1 MYRNDMGRK
10 IRYLRKYHCGYS
22 QRRLAKLVGMDVET
36 IRMLEDG
43 SLKNPQPQLIL
54 NIADVLDSFYME
66 FVTREYEDEFLY
78 FLNWGTYDDN
88 IINQLKDITMLLSD
102 IAVKMKFMGWYYER
116 KFKQKSERK

>member
-22 QRRLAKLVGMDVET
+22 QRRLAKLVGTDVET

>member
-1 MYRNDMGRK
+1 MGRK

-22 QRRLAKLVGMDVET
+22 QRRLAKLVGTEVET